1 METFDCIKTRR
12 SCRKYRERQVEF
24 DKIAYLMEAASKAP
38 SSGNLQAY
46 RFILLTEREDIKQ
59 LPEICMNQYWIA
71 EAPLVIIVC
80 GDAERVEMTYGLRGE
95 RLYVIQDCAAAIQNI
110 LLAAH
115 DLGLGACW
123 IGSFEETVIAD
134 RFRVP
139 DGVRVQALITV
150 GYPAKAPEPKEEE
163 SIETLV
169 YFSKFGNKT
178 ENMDVVM
185 REFSKEWVKLV
196 DRADERLERSTKGI
210 KLGAHTGAKGFAS
223 KFKEKIAAAKKKK
236 I

>member
-1 METFDCIKTRR
+1 METLDCIKTRR
-12 SCRKYRERQVEF
+12 SCRKYKERQVEF
-24 DKIAYLMEAASKAP
+24 DKIAYILEAASKAP

-46 RFILLTEREDIKQ
+46 RFIVLTEREDIRP
-59 LPEICMNQYWIA
+59 LPEMCMNQYWIA

-95 RLYVIQDCAAAIQNI
+95 RLYIIQDCAAAIQNI

-123 IGSFEETVIAD
+123 IGSFEETILAD

-139 DGVRVQALITV
+139 EGVRVQALITI
-150 GYPAKAPEPKEEE
+150 GYPAKPPEPKEEE
-163 SIETLV
+163 SIEALV
-169 YFSKFGNKT
+169 YFKTFGNKT

-185 REFSKEWVKLV
+185 REFSKEISKLITH
-196 DRADERLERSTKGI
+196 ADERLERSTKGM
-210 KLGAHTGAKGFAS
+210 KLNTKGFAGRL
-223 KFKEKIAAAKKKK
+223 KEKIEAARKKKL
-236 I
+236 